1 MSHWLIAAAA
11 APGVIGT
18 FFFFFFEIAFLSIV
32 QAELEL
38 KLNR

>member
-18 FFFFFFEIAFLSIV
+18 FFFFFEIAFLFIV